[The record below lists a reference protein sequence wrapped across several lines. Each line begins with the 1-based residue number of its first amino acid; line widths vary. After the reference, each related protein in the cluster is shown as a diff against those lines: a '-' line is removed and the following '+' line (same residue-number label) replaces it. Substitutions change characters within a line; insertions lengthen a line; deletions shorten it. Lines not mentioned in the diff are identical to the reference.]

1 MAGRINA
8 VPSCGSG
15 GTTRRGGHHAP
26 ASHIAG
32 PIDECQEKRRE
43 GRRRLGARPAFIHL
57 ASLGALERVLSLREA
72 HRKFPTMKSQVS
84 GCLKYCVWAIL
95 STFGAL
101 PKYLTAP
108 SSSGLPSIVDVP
120 SVGTIKSLK
129 LFLNRYCTPRSRTL
143 LTSCVEEKLDWTA

>member
-1 MAGRINA
+1 MS
-8 VPSCGSG
+8 VSSVVKESPF
-15 GTTRRGGHHAP
+15 
-26 ASHIAG
+26 
-32 PIDECQEKRRE
+32 
-43 GRRRLGARPAFIHL
+43 ARPMRKIA
-57 ASLGALERVLSLREA
+57 AALERVLSLREA

-108 SSSGLPSIVDVP
+108 SSSGLPSIADVP

-129 LFLNRYCTPRSRTL
+129 LLHVRPGAVP
-143 LTSCVEEKLDWTA
+143 CVAEEA